1 MFDDMTEVLVLLAL
15 GLFIGVI
22 ISWFYWSRQVGRR
35 EEKLE
40 ELENLNNEKD
50 TELKKLISDLAD
62 LRETLEARE
71 NTIESLNEHI
81 QDLTRQ
87 AVKSS
92 NQISESHDVI
102 GALKEDLEDL
112 ENEKQDQIT
121 RADGAETTV
130 AVFKKALNEKELE
143 EKKLE
148 SRIRA
153 MQDDFT
159 ILNGIGPKVSTILR
173 ADGITSF
180 AKLADTSVEKI
191 KDILVAENPNLLHL
205 TDPSNWPEQAQLA
218 SIDDWEGLSQLQE
231 KIKETRRT

>member
-22 ISWFYWSRQVGRR
+22 ISWFYWSRLVGRR

-40 ELENLNNEKD
+40 EYENLNNEKD
-50 TELKKLISDLAD
+50 TELKKLTSDLAD
-62 LRETLEARE
+62 LREAFEARE
-71 NTIESLNEHI
+71 NTVESLNKRM

-87 AVKSS
+87 VAESS
-92 NQISESHDVI
+92 NQISENHDVI
-102 GALKEDLEDL
+102 GALKGDLEDL
-112 ENEKQDQIT
+112 EKEKQDQIT
-121 RADGAETTV
+121 RADGAETMV
-130 AVFKKALNEKELE
+130 ADLEKAFNEKELE
-143 EKKLE
+143 VTKLE

-173 ADGITSF
+173 ANGITSF
-180 AKLADTSVEKI
+180 VKLADSSVEKI
-191 KDILVAENPNLLHL
+191 KDILAAENPNLLRL

-218 SIDDWEGLSQLQE
+218 SVGKWKSLSTLQNQ
-231 KIKETRRT
+231 IRETRRT

>member
-40 ELENLNNEKD
+40 EYENLNNEKD
-50 TELKKLISDLAD
+50 TELKKLTSDLAD
-62 LRETLEARE
+62 LREAFEARE
-71 NTIESLNEHI
+71 NTVESLNKRM

-87 AVKSS
+87 VAESS
-92 NQISESHDVI
+92 NQISENHDVI
-102 GALKEDLEDL
+102 GALKGDLEDL
-112 ENEKQDQIT
+112 EKEKQDQIT
-121 RADGAETTV
+121 RADGAETMV
-130 AVFKKALNEKELE
+130 ADLEKAFNEKELE
-143 EKKLE
+143 VTKLE

-173 ADGITSF
+173 ANGITSF
-180 AKLADTSVEKI
+180 VKLADSSVEKI
-191 KDILVAENPNLLHL
+191 KDILAAENPNLLRL

-218 SIDDWEGLSQLQE
+218 SVGKWKSLSTLQNQ
-231 KIKETRRT
+231 IRETRRT